1 MYHLTEFFLLVSGFQ
16 TVNSRLSVTQLMQG
30 NHPNSKFKP
39 DTTLAMHKMCLAMTI
54 MMTSL
59 LVSSPRPYSSNLQ
72 EALNAILPDYETSLP
87 IKGNT

>member
-30 NHPNSKFKP
+30 NPNSKFNP
-39 DTTLAMHKMCLAMTI
+39 DTTLTMHKMCLAMTI

-72 EALNAILPDYETSLP
+72 EALNAILPDFETPLP